1 MARALRIE
9 YPNACYHVINRGN
22 RKERIFFSDADYR
35 LFLEKLSEYTGLY
48 DVVIHSYCLMPN
60 HFHLQLTTLHPNLSK
75 FMQSFTTSFTISMN
89 YKYNRPGHLF
99 QGRYKSQL
107 VESMKYKNELSRYIH
122 LNPVK
127 INKFDGLPLPT
138 LKKYLHDYKWS
149 SFRSYIGVERKFL
162 KSFRK
167 KFLKKVSN

>member
-1 MARALRIE
+1 MYSFECTFLSIVVIE
-9 YPNACYHVINRGN
+9 EQV
-22 RKERIFFSDADYR
+22 FFKDSDYD
-35 LFLEKLSEYTGLY
+35 LFIDKLSAFAELY
-48 DVVIHSYCLMPN
+48 DVIIRGYCLMSN
-60 HFHLQLTTLHPNLSK
+60 HFHLMVTTRYANLSK